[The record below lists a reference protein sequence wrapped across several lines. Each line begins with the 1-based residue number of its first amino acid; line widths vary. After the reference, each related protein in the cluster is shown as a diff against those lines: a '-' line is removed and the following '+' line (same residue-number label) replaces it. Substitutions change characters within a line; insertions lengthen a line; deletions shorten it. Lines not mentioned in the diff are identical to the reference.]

1 MADTSQSGLSQIVQ
15 GLFPGAGSTGNQYDD
30 WFQQFLDQLMKGQT
44 GADLGSATDP
54 VRRGA
59 GDPLAALQQTAT
71 TVPPTSMG
79 PDTLG
84 SNIQNQANQ
93 MLAGQP
99 PTPETPGSSFTQL
112 PTQYQP
118 GGGSFVTGPDI
129 NAPNNGPPSPLAQL
143 TGPTGSNM
151 ASPISAQ
158 SGLNNVTTQPGR
170 QPKIGG
176 SPVSGVGIGSG
187 IYGPSLGQ
195 GSETKAMMDKVGTG
209 QDFILGL
216 DPTKDYHSPDAVWNP
231 AWNTWVGGTTL
242 TADQIQKAQAE
253 LQGKTPGSGF
263 YRKGYVTGT
272 SQ

>member
-1 MADTSQSGLSQIVQ
+1 MADTSQSGLMQIIQ
-15 GLFPGAGSTGNQYDD
+15 GLMPPSGAGSTGNQYDA

-44 GADLGSATDP
+44 GADVGTPDATTRDMTATAVPPSSIGSM
-54 VRRGA
+54 
-59 GDPLAALQQTAT
+59 QAT

-79 PDTLG
+79 PTAVG

-112 PTQYQP
+112 PLANQP

-129 NAPNNGPPSPLAQL
+129 NAPTPPPSPPPA
-143 TGPTGSNM
+143 GGGG
-151 ASPISAQ
+151 Q
-158 SGLNNVTTQPGR
+158 SGLANVTTQPGR

-195 GSETKAMMDKVGTG
+195 GSETKAMMDKVGSG

-242 TADQIQKAQAE
+242 TADQVQKAQAE